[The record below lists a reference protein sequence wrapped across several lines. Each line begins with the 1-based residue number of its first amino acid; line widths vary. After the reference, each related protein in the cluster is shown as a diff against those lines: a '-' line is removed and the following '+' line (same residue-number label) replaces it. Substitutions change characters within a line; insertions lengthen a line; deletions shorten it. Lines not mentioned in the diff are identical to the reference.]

1 MGKGQALDN
10 LRGSL
15 LMVLAM
21 FGFALEDMFIKQMS
35 GALPT
40 GQILATLGLGGFIV
54 FALVC
59 RAQGAPLLQRD
70 MLHPM
75 VLLRNVGEIF
85 GTIGYVTAVVL
96 TPISSASA
104 IFQAT
109 PLFVT
114 LGAALFLREAVGWRR
129 WVAIA
134 VGFCGVLLIIRP
146 GMEAFRPA
154 SLFAVQGVI
163 FLGIRDL
170 ATRRIP
176 PSISSMR
183 LSTYAFAVTVPTG
196 LILMA
201 AMGDPFV
208 MPEAV
213 NALRVAGSI
222 VAGVLGY
229 YALVTATRLGD
240 MSHVAPFRYSRLV
253 FALVIGVTVFGE
265 RPDAATLIG
274 AAVIV
279 GSGIYAA
286 IREGQ
291 RRRASLAAAGAI

>member
-1 MGKGQALDN
+1 LDN
-10 LRGSL
+10 LRGSI

-21 FGFALEDMFIKQMS
+21 LGFALEDMFIKQMA

-40 GQILATLGLGGFIV
+40 GQILATLGLGGGLV
-54 FALVC
+54 FAAVC
-59 RAQGAPLLQRD
+59 RLQGDRLWNPDL
-70 MLHPM
+70 LHPM
-75 VLLRNVGEIF
+75 VLLRNLGEVF
-85 GTIGYVTAVVL
+85 GTLGYVSAVVL

-114 LGAALFLREAVGWRR
+114 LGAALFLQEAVGWRR
-129 WVAIA
+129 WAAIA

-176 PSISSMR
+176 RSVSSMR
-183 LSTYAFAVTVPTG
+183 LSTYAFGVIAPTG
-196 LILMA
+196 LVLMVVV
-201 AMGDPFV
+201 GDRFV
-208 MPEAV
+208 VPDSL
-213 NALRVAGSI
+213 NTLRVLGSI

-240 MSHVAPFRYSRLV
+240 MSHIAPFRYSRLV
-253 FALVIGVTVFGE
+253 FALIVGVTVFGE

-274 AAVIV
+274 ATIIV
-279 GSGIYAA
+279 GSGTYAA

>member
-1 MGKGQALDN
+1 MDN
-10 LRGSL
+10 LRGSI

-21 FGFALEDMFIKQMS
+21 LGFALEDMFIKQMA

-40 GQILATLGLGGFIV
+40 GQILATLGLGGSIV
-54 FALVC
+54 FALVV
-59 RAQGAPLLQRD
+59 RAQGDRLLQRD
-70 MLHPM
+70 ALHPM
-75 VLLRNVGEIF
+75 VLLRNLGEIF
-85 GTIGYVTAVVL
+85 GTVGYVTAVVL

-129 WVAIA
+129 WVAIC

-146 GMEAFRPA
+146 GMESFRPA
-154 SLFAVQGVI
+154 SLFAVQGVV

-176 PSISSMR
+176 ATVSSMR

-201 AMGDPFV
+201 VMGDGFV
-208 MPEAV
+208 APGALDG
-213 NALRVAGSI
+213 LRVAGSI

-253 FALVIGVTVFGE
+253 FALIIGVFVFGE
-265 RPDAATLIG
+265 RPDMATLIG
-274 AAVIV
+274 AAIIV
-279 GSGIYAA
+279 GSGTYAA

-291 RRRASLAAAGAI
+291 RRRTSLAATGAI

>member
-1 MGKGQALDN
+1 
-10 LRGSL
+10 
-15 LMVLAM
+15 MVLAM
-21 FGFALEDMFIKQMS
+21 LGFAIEDMLIKQMA

-40 GQILATLGLGGFIV
+40 GQILAMLGLGGGII
-54 FALVC
+54 FAMAC
-59 RAQGAPLLQRD
+59 RMQGESLLARD
-70 MLHPM
+70 VMHPM
-75 VLLRNVGEIF
+75 VLLRNVGEVF
-85 GTIGYVTAVVL
+85 GTVGYVSAVVL

-114 LGAALFLREAVGWRR
+114 LGAALFLQESVGWRR
-129 WVAIA
+129 WAAIA

-146 GMEAFRPA
+146 GLDAFQPA

-176 PSISSMR
+176 RSVSSMR
-183 LSTYAFAVTVPTG
+183 LSTYAFAVIVPTG

-201 AMGDPFV
+201 IMGDQFII
-208 MPEAV
+208 
-213 NALRVAGSI
+213 LSGTDTYRVAGS
-222 VAGVLGY
+222 VAAGVLGY

-240 MSHVAPFRYSRLV
+240 MSHIAPFRYARLV
-253 FALVIGVTVFGE
+253 FALIVGTTVFGE

-274 AAVIV
+274 AAIIV
-279 GSGIYAA
+279 GSGTYAA

-291 RRRASLAAAGAI
+291 RRRASLATAGAI

>member
-1 MGKGQALDN
+1 MDN
-10 LRGSL
+10 LRGSI

-21 FGFALEDMFIKQMS
+21 LGFALEDMFIKQMS

-40 GQILATLGLGGFIV
+40 GQILATLGLGGCVV
-54 FALVC
+54 FAVIC
-59 RAQGAPLLQRD
+59 RAQGAALLQRD
-70 MLHPM
+70 ALHPM

-85 GTIGYVTAVVL
+85 GTLGYVTAVVL

-129 WVAIA
+129 WVAIC

-154 SLFAVQGVI
+154 SLFAVQGVV

-170 ATRRIP
+170 ATRRVP
-176 PSISSMR
+176 ATVSSMR
-183 LSTYAFAVTVPTG
+183 LSTYAFGVTVPTG

-201 AMGDPFV
+201 IMGEPFV
-208 MPEAV
+208 RPGTLDT
-213 NALRVAGSI
+213 LRVLGS
-222 VAGVLGY
+222 VVVGVLGY
-229 YALVTATRLGD
+229 YALVAATRIGE

-253 FALVIGVTVFGE
+253 FALIVGVTVFGE

-274 AAVIV
+274 AAIIV
-279 GSGIYAA
+279 GSGIYSAL
-286 IREGQ
+286 REGQ

>member
-1 MGKGQALDN
+1 MDN
-10 LRGSL
+10 LRGSI

-21 FGFALEDMFIKQMS
+21 LGFALEDMFIKQMA

-40 GQILATLGLGGFIV
+40 GQILAMLGLGGFIV
-54 FALVC
+54 FAAVA
-59 RAQGAPLLQRD
+59 RAQGDRLWQRD
-70 MLHPM
+70 VLHPM
-75 VLLRNVGEIF
+75 VLLRNLGEIF
-85 GTIGYVTAVVL
+85 GTMGYVTAVVL

-114 LGAALFLREAVGWRR
+114 LGAAQFLREAVGWRR
-129 WVAIA
+129 WVAIF

-146 GMEAFRPA
+146 GMESFRPA
-154 SLFAVQGVI
+154 SLFAVQGVV

-176 PSISSMR
+176 STISSMR
-183 LSTYAFAVTVPTG
+183 VSTYAFGVIVPTG
-196 LILMA
+196 IVMMA
-201 AMGDPFV
+201 VMG
-208 MPEAV
+208 ERAV
-213 NALRVAGSI
+213 QPGMLDTFRIAGSI

-253 FALVIGVTVFGE
+253 FALVIGVFVFGE

-274 AAVIV
+274 AAIIV
-279 GSGIYAA
+279 GSGVYTAF
-286 IREGQ
+286 REGQ
-291 RRRASLAAAGAI
+291 RRRTSLAAAGAI

>member
-1 MGKGQALDN
+1 LDN
-10 LRGSL
+10 LRGSI

-21 FGFALEDMFIKQMS
+21 LGFAIEDMLIKQMA

-40 GQILATLGLGGFIV
+40 GQILAMLGLGGGII
-54 FALVC
+54 FAMAC
-59 RAQGAPLLQRD
+59 RMQGESLLGRD
-70 MLHPM
+70 VMHPM
-75 VLLRNVGEIF
+75 VLLRNVGEVF
-85 GTIGYVTAVVL
+85 GTVGYVSAVVL

-114 LGAALFLREAVGWRR
+114 LGAALFLQESVGWRR
-129 WVAIA
+129 WAAIA

-146 GMEAFRPA
+146 GLDAFQPA

-176 PSISSMR
+176 RSVSSMR
-183 LSTYAFAVTVPTG
+183 LSTYAFAVIVPTG

-201 AMGDPFV
+201 IMGDQFIIPSGTDTY
-208 MPEAV
+208 
-213 NALRVAGSI
+213 RVAGS
-222 VAGVLGY
+222 VAAGVLGY

-240 MSHVAPFRYSRLV
+240 MSHIAPFRYARLV
-253 FALVIGVTVFGE
+253 FALIVGTTVFGE

-274 AAVIV
+274 AAIIV
-279 GSGIYAA
+279 GSGTYAA

-291 RRRASLAAAGAI
+291 RRRASLATAGAI

>member
-1 MGKGQALDN
+1 MDN
-10 LRGSL
+10 LRGSI

-21 FGFALEDMFIKQMS
+21 LGFALEDMFMKQMAN
-35 GALPT
+35 ALPT
-40 GQILATLGLGGFIV
+40 GQILAMLGFGGGLIFAIV
-54 FALVC
+54 C
-59 RAQGAPLLQRD
+59 WIQGQSLLARD
-70 MLHPM
+70 VLHPM
-75 VLLRNVGEIF
+75 VLLRNFGEVF
-85 GTIGYVTAVVL
+85 GTVGYVSAVIL

-114 LGAALFLREAVGWRR
+114 LGAALFLQESVGWRR

-146 GMEAFRPA
+146 GLDSFQPA

-176 PSISSMR
+176 RSISSMR
-183 LSTYAFAVTVPTG
+183 LSTYAFAVIVPTG
-196 LILMA
+196 LVLMA
-201 AMGDPFV
+201 VMGDSF
-208 MPEAV
+208 AV
-213 NALRVAGSI
+213 PSGTDSWRIAGSI
-222 VAGVLGY
+222 AAGVLGY

-240 MSHVAPFRYSRLV
+240 MSHIAPFRYSRLV
-253 FALVIGVTVFGE
+253 FALIVGTTVFGE
-265 RPDAATLIG
+265 RPDLATLIG
-274 AAVIV
+274 AAIIV
-279 GSGIYAA
+279 GSGTYAA

>member
-1 MGKGQALDN
+1 MDN
-10 LRGSL
+10 LRGSI
-15 LMVLAM
+15 LMILAM
-21 FGFALEDMFIKQMS
+21 LGFALEDMLIKQMA

-40 GQILATLGLGGFIV
+40 GQILATLGFGGFIV

-59 RAQGAPLLQRD
+59 RAQGTALLQRD
-70 MLHPM
+70 AMHPM
-75 VLLRNVGEIF
+75 VLLRNFGEIF
-85 GTIGYVTAVVL
+85 GTLGYVTAVVL

-129 WVAIA
+129 WVAIF

-146 GMEAFRPA
+146 GMESFRPA

-176 PSISSMR
+176 GTISSMR
-183 LSTYAFAVTVPTG
+183 LSTYAFGVTVPTG
-196 LILMA
+196 LVLMA
-201 AMGDPFV
+201 AMGEPFV
-208 MPEAV
+208 RPDTID
-213 NALRVAGSI
+213 ALRVVGSI

-253 FALVIGVTVFGE
+253 FALIVGMTLFGE

-274 AAVIV
+274 AAIIV
-279 GSGIYAA
+279 GSGTYAA
-286 IREGQ
+286 IREAS
-291 RRRASLAAAGAI
+291 RRRASLAATGAI

>member
-1 MGKGQALDN
+1 
-10 LRGSL
+10 
-15 LMVLAM
+15 MVLAM
-21 FGFALEDMFIKQMS
+21 LGFAIEDMLIKQMA

-40 GQILATLGLGGFIV
+40 GQILAMLGLGGGII
-54 FALVC
+54 FAMAC
-59 RAQGAPLLQRD
+59 RMQGDSLLARD
-70 MLHPM
+70 VMHPM
-75 VLLRNVGEIF
+75 VLLRNVGEVF
-85 GTIGYVTAVVL
+85 GTVGYVSAVVL

-114 LGAALFLREAVGWRR
+114 LGAALFLQESVGWRR
-129 WVAIA
+129 WAAIA

-146 GMEAFRPA
+146 GLDAFQPA

-176 PSISSMR
+176 RSVSSMR
-183 LSTYAFAVTVPTG
+183 LSTYAFAVIVPTG

-201 AMGDPFV
+201 IMGDQFIIPSGTDTY
-208 MPEAV
+208 
-213 NALRVAGSI
+213 RVAGS
-222 VAGVLGY
+222 VAAGVLGY

-240 MSHVAPFRYSRLV
+240 MSHIAPFRYARLV
-253 FALVIGVTVFGE
+253 FALIVGTTVFGE

-274 AAVIV
+274 AAIIV
-279 GSGIYAA
+279 GSGTYAA

-291 RRRASLAAAGAI
+291 RRRASLATAGAI

>member
-1 MGKGQALDN
+1 
-10 LRGSL
+10 
-15 LMVLAM
+15 MVLAM
-21 FGFALEDMFIKQMS
+21 LGFALEDMFMKQMAN
-35 GALPT
+35 ALPT
-40 GQILATLGLGGFIV
+40 GQILAMLGLGGGLIFSIV
-54 FALVC
+54 CWV
-59 RAQGAPLLQRD
+59 QGQTLLARD
-70 MLHPM
+70 VLHPM
-75 VLLRNVGEIF
+75 VLLRNFGEVF
-85 GTIGYVTAVVL
+85 GTVGYVSAVIL

-114 LGAALFLREAVGWRR
+114 LGAALFLQESVGWRR

-146 GMEAFRPA
+146 GLDSFQPA

-176 PSISSMR
+176 RSISSMR
-183 LSTYAFAVTVPTG
+183 LSTYAFAVIVPTG
-196 LILMA
+196 LVLMA
-201 AMGDPFV
+201 VMGDSF
-208 MPEAV
+208 AV
-213 NALRVAGSI
+213 PSGTDSWRIAGSI
-222 VAGVLGY
+222 AAGVLGY

-240 MSHVAPFRYSRLV
+240 MSHIAPFRYSRLV
-253 FALVIGVTVFGE
+253 FALIVGTTVFGE
-265 RPDAATLIG
+265 RPDLATLIG
-274 AAVIV
+274 AAIIV
-279 GSGIYAA
+279 GSGTYAA

>member
-1 MGKGQALDN
+1 
-10 LRGSL
+10 
-15 LMVLAM
+15 MVLAM
-21 FGFALEDMFIKQMS
+21 LGFAIEDMLIKQMA

-40 GQILATLGLGGFIV
+40 GQILAMLGLGGGII
-54 FALVC
+54 FAMAC
-59 RAQGAPLLQRD
+59 RMQGASLLARD
-70 MLHPM
+70 VMHPM
-75 VLLRNVGEIF
+75 VLLRNVGEVF
-85 GTIGYVTAVVL
+85 GTVGYVSAVVL

-114 LGAALFLREAVGWRR
+114 LGAALFLQESVGWRR
-129 WVAIA
+129 WAAIA

-146 GMEAFRPA
+146 GLDAFQPA

-176 PSISSMR
+176 RSVSSMR
-183 LSTYAFAVTVPTG
+183 LSTYAFAVIVPTG

-201 AMGDPFV
+201 IMGDQFIIPSGTDTY
-208 MPEAV
+208 
-213 NALRVAGSI
+213 RVAGS
-222 VAGVLGY
+222 VAAGVLGY

-240 MSHVAPFRYSRLV
+240 MSHIAPFRYARLV
-253 FALVIGVTVFGE
+253 FALIVGTTVFGE

-274 AAVIV
+274 AAIIV
-279 GSGIYAA
+279 GSGTYAA

-291 RRRASLAAAGAI
+291 RRRASLATAGAI

>member
-1 MGKGQALDN
+1 ML
-10 LRGSL
+10 
-15 LMVLAM
+15 
-21 FGFALEDMFIKQMS
+21 IKQMA

-40 GQILATLGLGGFIV
+40 GQILAMLGLGGGII
-54 FALVC
+54 FAMAC
-59 RAQGAPLLQRD
+59 RMQGDSLLARD
-70 MLHPM
+70 VMHPM
-75 VLLRNVGEIF
+75 VLLRNVGEVF
-85 GTIGYVTAVVL
+85 GTVGYVSAVVL

-114 LGAALFLREAVGWRR
+114 LGAALFLQESVGWRR
-129 WVAIA
+129 WAAIA

-146 GMEAFRPA
+146 GLDAFQPA

-176 PSISSMR
+176 RSVSSMR
-183 LSTYAFAVTVPTG
+183 LSTYAFAVIVPTG

-201 AMGDPFV
+201 IMGDQFIIPSGTDTY
-208 MPEAV
+208 
-213 NALRVAGSI
+213 RVAGS
-222 VAGVLGY
+222 VAAGVLGY

-240 MSHVAPFRYSRLV
+240 MSHIAPFRYARLV
-253 FALVIGVTVFGE
+253 FALIVGTTVFGE

-274 AAVIV
+274 AAIIV
-279 GSGIYAA
+279 GSGTYAA

-291 RRRASLAAAGAI
+291 RRRASLATAGAI

>member
-1 MGKGQALDN
+1 MDN
-10 LRGSL
+10 LRGSI

-21 FGFALEDMFIKQMS
+21 LGFALEDMFIKQMA

-40 GQILATLGLGGFIV
+40 GQILAMLGLGGGIV
-54 FALVC
+54 FAIVC
-59 RAQGAPLLQRD
+59 RMQGERLLRRD
-70 MLHPM
+70 VLHPM
-75 VLLRNVGEIF
+75 VLLRNAGEVF
-85 GTIGYVTAVVL
+85 GTLGYVSAVVL

-114 LGAALFLREAVGWRR
+114 LGAALFLQEAVGWRR
-129 WVAIA
+129 WAAIA

-146 GMEAFRPA
+146 GMDSFRPA

-176 PSISSMR
+176 KTISSMR
-183 LSTYAFAVTVPTG
+183 LSTYAFAVIVPTG
-196 LILMA
+196 LVLMA
-201 AMGDPFV
+201 VVGDRFV
-208 MPEAV
+208 LPGTTDS
-213 NALRVAGSI
+213 LRVAGSI

-240 MSHVAPFRYSRLV
+240 MSHIAPFRYSRLV
-253 FALVIGVTVFGE
+253 FALIVGVTVFGE

-274 AAVIV
+274 AAIIV
-279 GSGIYAA
+279 GSGTYAA
-286 IREGQ
+286 LREGQ

>member
-1 MGKGQALDN
+1 ML
-10 LRGSL
+10 
-15 LMVLAM
+15 
-21 FGFALEDMFIKQMS
+21 GFAIEDMLIKQMA

-40 GQILATLGLGGFIV
+40 GQILAMLGLGGGII
-54 FALVC
+54 FAMAC
-59 RAQGAPLLQRD
+59 RMQGESLLARD
-70 MLHPM
+70 VMHPM
-75 VLLRNVGEIF
+75 VLLRNVGEVF
-85 GTIGYVTAVVL
+85 GTVGYVSAVVL

-114 LGAALFLREAVGWRR
+114 LGAALFLQESVGWRR
-129 WVAIA
+129 WAAIA

-146 GMEAFRPA
+146 GLDAFQPA

-176 PSISSMR
+176 RSVSSMR
-183 LSTYAFAVTVPTG
+183 LSTYAFAVIVPTG

-201 AMGDPFV
+201 IMGDQFIIPSGTDTY
-208 MPEAV
+208 
-213 NALRVAGSI
+213 RVAGS
-222 VAGVLGY
+222 VAAGVLGY

-240 MSHVAPFRYSRLV
+240 MSHIAPFRYARLV
-253 FALVIGVTVFGE
+253 FALIVGTTVFGE

-274 AAVIV
+274 AAIIV
-279 GSGIYAA
+279 GSGTYAA

-291 RRRASLAAAGAI
+291 RRRASLATAGAI

>member
-1 MGKGQALDN
+1 MDN
-10 LRGSL
+10 LRGSI

-21 FGFALEDMFIKQMS
+21 LGFALEDMFIKQMA

-40 GQILATLGLGGFIV
+40 GQILAMLGLGGGIV
-54 FALVC
+54 FAIVC
-59 RAQGAPLLQRD
+59 RAQGEPLFRRD
-70 MLHPM
+70 VLHPM
-75 VLLRNVGEIF
+75 VLLRNVGEVF
-85 GTIGYVTAVVL
+85 GTLGYVSAVVL

-114 LGAALFLREAVGWRR
+114 LGAALFLQETVGWRR
-129 WVAIA
+129 WAAIGI
-134 VGFCGVLLIIRP
+134 GFCGVLLIIRP
-146 GMEAFRPA
+146 GMESFRPA

-176 PSISSMR
+176 ETISSMR
-183 LSTYAFAVTVPTG
+183 LSTYAFAVIVPTG
-196 LILMA
+196 LVLMVA
-201 AMGDPFV
+201 VGDRFV
-208 MPEAV
+208 MPGTTDTW
-213 NALRVAGSI
+213 RVAGSI

-240 MSHVAPFRYSRLV
+240 MSHIAPFRYSRLV
-253 FALVIGVTVFGE
+253 FALIVGVTVFGE

-274 AAVIV
+274 AATIV
-279 GSGIYAA
+279 GSGTYAA
-286 IREGQ
+286 LREGQ
-291 RRRASLAAAGAI
+291 RRRASLAATGAI

>member
-1 MGKGQALDN
+1 MDN
-10 LRGSL
+10 LRGSI

-21 FGFALEDMFIKQMS
+21 LGFALEDMFIKQMA

-40 GQILATLGLGGFIV
+40 GQILAMLGLGGGIV
-54 FALVC
+54 FAIVC
-59 RAQGAPLLQRD
+59 RMQCERLLRRD
-70 MLHPM
+70 VLHPM
-75 VLLRNVGEIF
+75 VLLRNAGEVF
-85 GTIGYVTAVVL
+85 GTLGYVSAVVL

-114 LGAALFLREAVGWRR
+114 LGAALFLQEAVGWRR
-129 WVAIA
+129 WAAIA

-146 GMEAFRPA
+146 GMDSFRPA

-176 PSISSMR
+176 KTISSMR
-183 LSTYAFAVTVPTG
+183 LSTYAFAVIVPTG
-196 LILMA
+196 LVLMA
-201 AMGDPFV
+201 VVGDRFV
-208 MPEAV
+208 LPGSTDL
-213 NALRVAGSI
+213 LRVAGSI

-240 MSHVAPFRYSRLV
+240 MSHIAPFRYSRLV
-253 FALVIGVTVFGE
+253 FALIVGVTVFGE

-274 AAVIV
+274 AAIIV
-279 GSGIYAA
+279 GSGTYAA
-286 IREGQ
+286 LREGQ

>member
-1 MGKGQALDN
+1 MDN
-10 LRGSL
+10 LRGSI

-21 FGFALEDMFIKQMS
+21 LGFALEDMFIKQMS

-40 GQILATLGLGGFIV
+40 GQILATLGLGGCVV
-54 FALVC
+54 FAVIC
-59 RAQGAPLLQRD
+59 RAQGAALLQRD
-70 MLHPM
+70 ALHPM

-85 GTIGYVTAVVL
+85 GTLGYVTAVVL

-129 WVAIA
+129 WVAIC

-154 SLFAVQGVI
+154 SLFAVQGVV

-170 ATRRIP
+170 ATRRVP
-176 PSISSMR
+176 ATVSSMR
-183 LSTYAFAVTVPTG
+183 LSTYAFGVTVPTG

-201 AMGDPFV
+201 VMGEPFV
-208 MPEAV
+208 RPGTLDT
-213 NALRVAGSI
+213 LRVLGS
-222 VAGVLGY
+222 VVVGVLGY
-229 YALVTATRLGD
+229 YALVAATRIGD

-253 FALVIGVTVFGE
+253 FALIVGVTVFGE

-274 AAVIV
+274 AAIIV
-279 GSGIYAA
+279 GSGIYSAL
-286 IREGQ
+286 REGQ

>member
-1 MGKGQALDN
+1 LDN
-10 LRGSL
+10 LRGSI

-21 FGFALEDMFIKQMS
+21 LGFALEDMFMKQMAN
-35 GALPT
+35 ALPT
-40 GQILATLGLGGFIV
+40 GQILAMLGLGGGLIFAIV
-54 FALVC
+54 CWV
-59 RAQGAPLLQRD
+59 QGQSLLARD
-70 MLHPM
+70 VLHPM
-75 VLLRNVGEIF
+75 VLLRNFGEVF
-85 GTIGYVTAVVL
+85 GTVGYVSAVIL

-114 LGAALFLREAVGWRR
+114 LGAALFLQESVGWRR

-146 GMEAFRPA
+146 GLDSFQPA

-176 PSISSMR
+176 RSISSMR
-183 LSTYAFAVTVPTG
+183 LSTYAFAVIVPTG
-196 LILMA
+196 LVLMA
-201 AMGDPFV
+201 VMGDSF
-208 MPEAV
+208 AV
-213 NALRVAGSI
+213 PSGTDSWRIAGSI
-222 VAGVLGY
+222 AAGVLGY

-240 MSHVAPFRYSRLV
+240 MSHIAPFRYSRLV
-253 FALVIGVTVFGE
+253 FALIVGTTVFGE
-265 RPDAATLIG
+265 RPDLATLIG
-274 AAVIV
+274 AAIIV
-279 GSGIYAA
+279 GSGTYAA